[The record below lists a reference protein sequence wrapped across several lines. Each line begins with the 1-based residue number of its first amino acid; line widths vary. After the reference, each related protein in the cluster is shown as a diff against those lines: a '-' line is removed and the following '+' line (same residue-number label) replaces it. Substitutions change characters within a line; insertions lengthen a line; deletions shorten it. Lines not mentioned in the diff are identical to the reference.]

1 MKKLTMLLII
11 LTGFAMS
18 QSKQNHD
25 YDHDHTMCGTD
36 QLYEQL
42 KITNPQFVEQTYAK
56 IEEIRNSR
64 MNYGTNEM
72 ERLEGS
78 TLDIPVRFY
87 VLYSNANDN
96 VDNLAF
102 DKIAANFDQIN
113 LDFKKLNPDGEHVPQ
128 SANPSTGTDANVDY
142 SHYNARGEH
151 NIRFVGY
158 KGELTGSELIEGES
172 IVRLQTSATITGVC
186 SAMNAVG
193 RPCPGETG
201 FTNEPYM
208 SIYIATLGSGLLG
221 QAYYTYPHAVVLN
234 ESVGSVQNPG
244 ELSTYGRGRTLT
256 HELGHNFT
264 YPHTFNS
271 TSCTSTP
278 DFSDIPN
285 QLSPN
290 YSSELVESNG
300 SWYGAGANNDCI
312 SNTGKGEQFMN
323 YMDYVYDYNMVMF
336 SKPTSYSR

>member
-113 LDFKKLNPDGEHVPQ
+113 LDFKKLNPDGEHVHNLLILPQ
-128 SANPSTGTDANVDY
+128 V
-142 SHYNARGEH
+142 RMLMLIIVIIMLEV
-151 NIRFVGY
+151 NI
-158 KGELTGSELIEGES
+158 
-172 IVRLQTSATITGVC
+172 
-186 SAMNAVG
+186 
-193 RPCPGETG
+193 
-201 FTNEPYM
+201 
-208 SIYIATLGSGLLG
+208 
-221 QAYYTYPHAVVLN
+221 TYVL
-234 ESVGSVQNPG
+234 
-244 ELSTYGRGRTLT
+244 
-256 HELGHNFT
+256 
-264 YPHTFNS
+264 
-271 TSCTSTP
+271 
-278 DFSDIPN
+278 
-285 QLSPN
+285 
-290 YSSELVESNG
+290 
-300 SWYGAGANNDCI
+300 
-312 SNTGKGEQFMN
+312 
-323 YMDYVYDYNMVMF
+323 
-336 SKPTSYSR
+336 